1 MNNNHQHITE
11 EREWQIFELLEG
23 NLKDTEAQ
31 QLLNE
36 IKSNPIEWKFYQEMK
51 CTYLNS
57 ESAIA
62 FENTITYPL
71 KDSLK
76 LITKNNKKGT
86 VWIGFTRNK
95 NLIHWSVAA
104 SIAIVLGI
112 GAFMKFNT
120 SSTPK
125 VYSESKISTL
135 SPSNSQKR
143 SLEIEETTPPNLED
157 TTGQNSTKNLTRF
170 RTNPATILKT
180 QIDLK
185 PHKLVTN
192 TIPSPEK
199 NKKDHFIIRPIEIVK
214 QSPDKRELNP
224 YLNPIDTLKTEN
236 SQSNAII
243 ASNFIPDSDIK
254 VIYASEETEN
264 QYRKE
269 EKALKRQW
277 IREAVQEL
285 KYGRLPEVRLSTRKQ
300 KDTWVPE
307 IGINIAS
314 KSMVL
319 HTTFVQK

>member
-1 MNNNHQHITE
+1 
-11 EREWQIFELLEG
+11 
-23 NLKDTEAQ
+23 
-31 QLLNE
+31 
-36 IKSNPIEWKFYQEMK
+36 
-51 CTYLNS
+51 
-57 ESAIA
+57 
-62 FENTITYPL
+62 
-71 KDSLK
+71 
-76 LITKNNKKGT
+76 
-86 VWIGFTRNK
+86 
-95 NLIHWSVAA
+95 
-104 SIAIVLGI
+104 
-112 GAFMKFNT
+112 
-120 SSTPK
+120 
-125 VYSESKISTL
+125 
-135 SPSNSQKR
+135 
-143 SLEIEETTPPNLED
+143 
-157 TTGQNSTKNLTRF
+157 
-170 RTNPATILKT
+170 LKT

-214 QSPDKRELNP
+214 QSPDKRDLNP
-224 YLNPIDTLKTEN
+224 YLNPTNALKAEN
-236 SQSNAII
+236 PQSNTII
-243 ASNFIPDSDIK
+243 ASTFIPDSDIK